1 MTRNTIR
8 NVVPTSR
15 NYRNYVLLLLIVV
28 YIFKFVDRRILVI
41 LQESIRA
48 ELGPGDKQLGLLPGF
63 YFLAAKYVRD
73 DLRTASS

>member
-15 NYRNYVLLLLIVV
+15 NYRNYVLLLLMVV
-28 YIFKFVDRRILVI
+28 YIFNFVDRKILVI

-48 ELGPGDKQLGLLPGF
+48 ELGPSDKHLGLLSGF
-63 YFLAAKYVRD
+63 CFLAAK
-73 DLRTASS
+73 